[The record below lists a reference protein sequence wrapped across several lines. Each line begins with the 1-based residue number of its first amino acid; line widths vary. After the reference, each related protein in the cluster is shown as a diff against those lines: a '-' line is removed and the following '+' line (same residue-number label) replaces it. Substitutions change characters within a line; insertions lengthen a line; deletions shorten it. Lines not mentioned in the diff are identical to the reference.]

1 MRNIEAIYNE
11 SLEGK
16 YLIFRLIEGVY
27 GINIKDVIQKMS
39 YSDITKIDISDSP
52 IVGITN
58 TQGTYVPV
66 LDLRKMYGLDEVS
79 CYDDSNVLI
88 VGLSGDYSDILIGI
102 VVDKVL
108 GINMLSSNKIVR
120 LNKYDNKIDSR
131 FFSGVAVVRNSIT
144 KLLNI
149 SRIMN
154 EIRLSQRE
162 EQ

>member
-120 LNKYDNKIDSR
+120 LNKYDNKIDSKS
-131 FFSGVAVVRNSIT
+131 FSGVAIVRNSIT